1 MEKYTSQADANSLIA
16 KLKHW
21 IRQRKIKNTDID
33 STGATAG
40 QVPTADGSGGTSWTT
55 PSGGVPTV
63 TIALSQVTSQ
73 DPLRV
78 QLTNEQYDIFI
89 NNKQVLIDLSA
100 LGQPSVVWSY
110 SNEDSYA
117 LDFGFL
123 GLGSSQEVYLISVNK
138 GSKVAEY
145 SSTYQYIIP
154 EQIGTSSV
162 ADEGKLLKMG
172 NDGWGILSTGL
183 PYLTTA
189 PSADNTDG
197 IKIVVL
203 SQEPSSKYNGYLYF
217 VLASNS

>member
-1 MEKYTSQADANSLIA
+1 MEKYTSQSDANSLIA

-55 PSGGVPTV
+55 PSAGMTNPMTTAGDIIVGGSSGTPARLANGT
-63 TIALSQVTSQ
+63 AGNL
-73 DPLRV
+73 LRAG
-78 QLTNEQYDIFI
+78 TNGPE
-89 NNKQVLIDLSA
+89 
-100 LGQPSVVWSY
+100 Y
-110 SNEDSYA
+110 SNA
-117 LDFGFL
+117 
-123 GLGSSQEVYLISVNK
+123 
-138 GSKVAEY
+138 
-145 SSTYQYIIP
+145 
-154 EQIGTSSV
+154 
-162 ADEGKLLKMG
+162 
-172 NDGWGILSTGL
+172 L